1 MSDPWW
7 GTKTI
12 HGLPADEIRSSLQ
25 KYVRRGMLEEAIL
38 TAYELYSTSEEAE
51 DLLWRRIEIMGAE
64 DVGMGSPGLPANIEA
79 LHAQRGRFPRGGER
93 FLIAAHAVR
102 LLVLAPK
109 DRTSAELSDWAQAM
123 IDGEE
128 RPAEVI
134 DVAVDMHTQRG
145 VEMGR
150 GKEHFY
156 SEGNVVANEIPD
168 RDLTWLNVIR
178 ASLGSDSV
186 VGEAHGE

>member
-1 MSDPWW
+1 MTDPWW
-7 GTKTI
+7 GQQTI

-38 TAYELYSTSEEAE
+38 TAYELYSTSEQAE
-51 DLLWRRIEIMGAE
+51 ELLWRRLEIMGAE
-64 DVGMGSPGLPANIEA
+64 DVGLGSPGLPATLEA
-79 LHAQRGRFPRGGER
+79 LHAQRSRIPRGGER
-93 FLIAAHAVR
+93 WLLAAHAVR

-123 IDGEE
+123 IDGGI

-150 GKEHFY
+150 GRQHFY
-156 SEGNVVANEIPD
+156 SDGNVVANEIPD
-168 RDLTWLNVIR
+168 RDLTWLIAIR
-178 ASLGSDSV
+178 AALESEHLGK
-186 VGEAHGE
+186 